1 LSPGFS
7 DIVEQIKQ
15 DGDRV
20 LTDLYTRYRTEFIQW
35 LCGRLG
41 CDAELA
47 KDIYQQSILIFYE
60 NIQSGKLTTITS
72 QVKTYLFSI
81 GRNKYYEAV
90 REQRKGEAFVPE
102 NSDDESFP
110 EELLQ
115 QVEANLDRL
124 GEPCR
129 SLLIEYYYH
138 KRSMEQLV
146 AMFDYKNADSAK
158 NQKYKCLERLRKL
171 MKENQ

>member
-1 LSPGFS
+1 MSFDTV
-7 DIVEQIKQ
+7 DIVEQVKRK
-15 DGDRV
+15 GNSA
-20 LTDLYTRYRTEFIQW
+20 LADLYIGYRTEFIQW

-41 CDAELA
+41 CDSELA
-47 KDIYQQSILIFYE
+47 KDIYQQTILIFYE
-60 NIQSGKLTTITS
+60 NIQSGRLSILTS

-90 REQRKGEAFVPE
+90 REQQKRDALKVEDFDAT
-102 NSDDESFP
+102 DLP
-110 EELLQ
+110 EELLLK
-115 QVEANLDRL
+115 VESSLDRL

-129 SLLIEYYYH
+129 SLLMEYYYH

-146 AMFDYKNADSAK
+146 SMFDYKNADSAK

-171 MKENQ
+171 MKEQA

>member
-1 LSPGFS
+1 MC
-7 DIVEQIKQ
+7 
-15 DGDRV
+15 
-20 LTDLYTRYRTEFIQW
+20 YRTEFIQW

-41 CDAELA
+41 CDQELA

-60 NIQSGKLTTITS
+60 NIQSGRLTLLTS

-90 REQRKGEAFVPE
+90 REQKKSDDFKPQDI
-102 NSDDESFP
+102 DDESLP

-115 QVEANLDRL
+115 KVETNLERL

-129 SLLIEYYYH
+129 SLLVEYYYH

-146 AMFDYKNADSAK
+146 IMFDYKNADSAK

-171 MKENQ
+171 MKENE

>member
-1 LSPGFS
+1 LSPRFS

-15 DGDRV
+15 EGDRA
-20 LTDLYTRYRTEFIQW
+20 LTDLYVRYRTEFIQW

-41 CDAELA
+41 CDKELA

-60 NIQSGKLTTITS
+60 NIQSGKLTTLTS

-90 REQRKGEAFVPE
+90 REQRKSDAFKPDEVEEEAL
-102 NSDDESFP
+102 P

-115 QVEANLDRL
+115 KVEAKLEIL

-129 SLLIEYYYH
+129 SLLIAYYYH

-146 AMFDYKNADSAK
+146 LMFDYKNADSAK

-171 MKENQ
+171 MKENE

>member
-1 LSPGFS
+1 M
-7 DIVEQIKQ
+7 
-15 DGDRV
+15 
-20 LTDLYTRYRTEFIQW
+20 RYRIEFIQW

-41 CDAELA
+41 CDQELA

-60 NIQSGKLTTITS
+60 NIQSGRLTLLTS

-90 REQRKGEAFVPE
+90 REQKKSDDFKPE
-102 NSDDESFP
+102 DIDDESLP

-115 QVEANLDRL
+115 KVETNLERL

-129 SLLIEYYYH
+129 SLLVEYYYH

-146 AMFDYKNADSAK
+146 VMFDYKNADSAK

-171 MKENQ
+171 MKENE

>member
-35 LCGRLG
+35 LSSRLG
-41 CDAELA
+41 CDGELA

-90 REQRKGEAFVPE
+90 REQRKRESFILE
-102 NSDDESFP
+102 KSDDESFP

-171 MKENQ
+171 MKENE

>member
-1 LSPGFS
+1 M
-7 DIVEQIKQ
+7 
-15 DGDRV
+15 
-20 LTDLYTRYRTEFIQW
+20 RYRIEFIQW

-41 CDAELA
+41 CDQELA

-60 NIQSGKLTTITS
+60 NIQSGRLTLLTS

-90 REQRKGEAFVPE
+90 REQKKSDDFKPQDI
-102 NSDDESFP
+102 DDESLP

-115 QVEANLDRL
+115 KVEINLERL

-129 SLLIEYYYH
+129 SLLVEYYYH

-146 AMFDYKNADSAK
+146 IMFDYKNADSAK

-171 MKENQ
+171 MKENE

>member
-1 LSPGFS
+1 MSPVFS
-7 DIVEQIKQ
+7 DIVEQIKKE
-15 DGDRV
+15 GNIA
-20 LTDLYTRYRTEFIQW
+20 LTDLYVRYRIEFIQW

-41 CDAELA
+41 CDQELA

-60 NIQSGKLTTITS
+60 NIQSGRLTLLTS

-90 REQRKGEAFVPE
+90 REQKKSDDFKPE
-102 NSDDESFP
+102 DIDDESLP

-115 QVEANLDRL
+115 KVETNLERL

-129 SLLIEYYYH
+129 SLLVEYYYH

-146 AMFDYKNADSAK
+146 VMFDYKNADSAK

-171 MKENQ
+171 MKENE